1 MKNKKHLIVA
11 AFIALSSLTLFLG
24 GCGKKDDSSTA
35 IAITPTPSDTTTATP
50 EASAAATPNASANTA
65 SGLSA
70 NGTNTSFAA
79 SGNTMVNSGISSNST
94 EGGSKITGTIVAA
107 SMEDVTVRTSEGAE
121 YTCSTSNATNNLSD
135 GITLGNSITVTLAS
149 MSAVNGVYT
158 ATELN
163 DISSAQANSQ
173 DTGLNTGNL
182 GTTGNEGLYDNDANT
197 TDGTQYNDGS
207 QYSDGTVYDDGTGG
221 TDTDTY
227 TDYSNTGSVYDDTA
241 TYDDG
246 TTYND
251 GSGDYY
257 YYDPSTEVYDDSY
270 SY

>member
-11 AFIALSSLTLFLG
+11 AFVALISLTLFLG
-24 GCGKKDDSSTA
+24 GCGKKGESSTA

-50 EASAAATPNASANTA
+50 TVAATPSASANTVG
-65 SGLSA
+65 GLSA

-79 SGNTMVNSGISSNST
+79 SGNMMVNNGISSNST

-121 YTCSTSNATNNLSD
+121 YTCSTTNAVNNLSD

-149 MSAVNGVYT
+149 MSAVNGLYT

-163 DISSAQANSQ
+163 DISSAQAANSQ
-173 DTGLNTGNL
+173 NTGAL
-182 GTTGNEGLYDNDANT
+182 GTGVAGTTGNEGLYDNDANIN
-197 TDGTQYNDGS
+197 DSSLYNDGS
-207 QYSDGTVYDDGTGG
+207 LYSDGTVYDDGTGG
-221 TDTDTY
+221 LGTDTY
-227 TDYSNTGSVYDDTA
+227 TDYGDTSGMYDDTA

-246 TTYND
+246 
-251 GSGDYY
+251 SSDYY
-257 YYDPSTEVYDDSY
+257 YYDPSAEIYDDSY
-270 SY
+270 SYY